1 MIKTIINNDLTCVEV
16 VELRM
21 SLFANIAQ
29 IEKLLQA
36 SVDLK
41 IEQNISYYSERIN
54 MMKQLQEKMKKLKE
68 VPGKAPKNVTNALFV
83 GSTAELQ
90 KMLKKKKDE

>member
-1 MIKTIINNDLTCVEV
+1 MIKNIINNDLTCVEV

-21 SLFANIAQ
+21 SLFANIEQ

-54 MMKQLQEKMKKLKE
+54 MMKKLQEKM
-68 VPGKAPKNVTNALFV
+68 N
-83 GSTAELQ
+83 STYGTKVE
-90 KMLKKKKDE
+90 

>member
-1 MIKTIINNDLTCVEV
+1 MIKSIINNGLTCVEV

-41 IEQNISYYSERIN
+41 IEQNISYYNERIN
-54 MMKQLQEKMKKLKE
+54 MMKRLQEKM
-68 VPGKAPKNVTNALFV
+68 N
-83 GSTAELQ
+83 STYGTKVE
-90 KMLKKKKDE
+90 

>member
-1 MIKTIINNDLTCVEV
+1 MIKSIINNDLTCVEV

-41 IEQNISYYSERIN
+41 IEQNISYYNERIN
-54 MMKQLQEKMKKLKE
+54 MMKKLQEKMNSTY
-68 VPGKAPKNVTNALFV
+68 GTKA
-83 GSTAELQ
+83 E
-90 KMLKKKKDE
+90 

>member
-1 MIKTIINNDLTCVEV
+1 MIKSIINNDLTCVEV

-41 IEQNISYYSERIN
+41 IEQNISYYNERIN
-54 MMKQLQEKMKKLKE
+54 MMKRLQEKI
-68 VPGKAPKNVTNALFV
+68 N
-83 GSTAELQ
+83 STYGTKVE
-90 KMLKKKKDE
+90 

>member
-1 MIKTIINNDLTCVEV
+1 MIKTIINNDLTCAEV

-21 SLFANIAQ
+21 SLFANIEQ

-41 IEQNISYYSERIN
+41 IEQNISYYNERIN
-54 MMKQLQEKMKKLKE
+54 IMKRLQEKM
-68 VPGKAPKNVTNALFV
+68 N
-83 GSTAELQ
+83 STYGTKVE
-90 KMLKKKKDE
+90 

>member
-1 MIKTIINNDLTCVEV
+1 MIKTIINNDLTCTEV

-41 IEQNISYYSERIN
+41 IEQNISYYNERIN
-54 MMKQLQEKMKKLKE
+54 MMKKLQEKM
-68 VPGKAPKNVTNALFV
+68 N
-83 GSTAELQ
+83 STYGTKVE
-90 KMLKKKKDE
+90 

>member
-1 MIKTIINNDLTCVEV
+1 MIKSIINNDLTCVEV

-41 IEQNISYYSERIN
+41 IEQNISYYNERIN
-54 MMKQLQEKMKKLKE
+54 MMKRLQEKM
-68 VPGKAPKNVTNALFV
+68 N
-83 GSTAELQ
+83 STYGTKVE
-90 KMLKKKKDE
+90 

>member
-1 MIKTIINNDLTCVEV
+1 MLKSIINNDLTCVEV

-29 IEKLLQA
+29 IEKLLQS

-41 IEQNISYYSERIN
+41 IEQNISYYNERIN
-54 MMKQLQEKMKKLKE
+54 MMKRLQEKM
-68 VPGKAPKNVTNALFV
+68 N
-83 GSTAELQ
+83 STYGTKIE
-90 KMLKKKKDE
+90 

>member
-29 IEKLLQA
+29 IEKLLQS

-41 IEQNISYYSERIN
+41 IEQNISYYNERIN
-54 MMKQLQEKMKKLKE
+54 MMKRVQEKM
-68 VPGKAPKNVTNALFV
+68 N
-83 GSTAELQ
+83 STYGTKVE
-90 KMLKKKKDE
+90 

>member
-1 MIKTIINNDLTCVEV
+1 MIKTIINNDLTCTEV

-29 IEKLLQA
+29 IEKLLQS

-41 IEQNISYYSERIN
+41 IEQNISYYNERIN
-54 MMKQLQEKMKKLKE
+54 MMKRLQEKM
-68 VPGKAPKNVTNALFV
+68 N
-83 GSTAELQ
+83 STYGTKVE
-90 KMLKKKKDE
+90 

>member
-41 IEQNISYYSERIN
+41 IEQNISYYNERIN
-54 MMKQLQEKMKKLKE
+54 MMKKLQEKMNSTY
-68 VPGKAPKNVTNALFV
+68 GTKA
-83 GSTAELQ
+83 E
-90 KMLKKKKDE
+90 

>member
-41 IEQNISYYSERIN
+41 IEQNISYYNERIN
-54 MMKQLQEKMKKLKE
+54 MMKRLQEKM
-68 VPGKAPKNVTNALFV
+68 N
-83 GSTAELQ
+83 STYGTKVE
-90 KMLKKKKDE
+90 

>member
-1 MIKTIINNDLTCVEV
+1 MTKTIINKDLTCTEV

-41 IEQNISYYSERIN
+41 IEQNISYYNERIN
-54 MMKQLQEKMKKLKE
+54 MMKQLQEKMTSTY
-68 VPGKAPKNVTNALFV
+68 GTKA
-83 GSTAELQ
+83 E
-90 KMLKKKKDE
+90 

>member
-1 MIKTIINNDLTCVEV
+1 MIKSIINNDLTCVEV

-36 SVDLK
+36 SLDLK
-41 IEQNISYYSERIN
+41 IEQNISYYNERIN
-54 MMKQLQEKMKKLKE
+54 MMKQLQEKMNSTY
-68 VPGKAPKNVTNALFV
+68 GTKA
-83 GSTAELQ
+83 E
-90 KMLKKKKDE
+90 

>member
-1 MIKTIINNDLTCVEV
+1 MIKSIINNDLTCVEV

-36 SVDLK
+36 SLDLK
-41 IEQNISYYSERIN
+41 IEQNISYYNERIN
-54 MMKQLQEKMKKLKE
+54 MMKKLQEKM
-68 VPGKAPKNVTNALFV
+68 N
-83 GSTAELQ
+83 STYGTKVE
-90 KMLKKKKDE
+90 

>member
-1 MIKTIINNDLTCVEV
+1 MIKNIINNNLTCAEV

-21 SLFANIAQ
+21 SLFANIEQ

-41 IEQNISYYSERIN
+41 IEQNISYYNERIN
-54 MMKQLQEKMKKLKE
+54 MMKKLQEKM
-68 VPGKAPKNVTNALFV
+68 N
-83 GSTAELQ
+83 STYGTKVE
-90 KMLKKKKDE
+90 

>member
-36 SVDLK
+36 SLDLK

-54 MMKQLQEKMKKLKE
+54 MMKQLQEKMNSTY
-68 VPGKAPKNVTNALFV
+68 GTKA
-83 GSTAELQ
+83 E
-90 KMLKKKKDE
+90 

>member
-1 MIKTIINNDLTCVEV
+1 MTKTIINKDLTCTEV

-41 IEQNISYYSERIN
+41 IEQNISYYNERIN
-54 MMKQLQEKMKKLKE
+54 MMKQLQEKM
-68 VPGKAPKNVTNALFV
+68 N
-83 GSTAELQ
+83 STYGTKVE
-90 KMLKKKKDE
+90 

>member
-41 IEQNISYYSERIN
+41 IEQNISYYNERIN
-54 MMKQLQEKMKKLKE
+54 MMKRLQEKM
-68 VPGKAPKNVTNALFV
+68 N
-83 GSTAELQ
+83 STYGTKIE
-90 KMLKKKKDE
+90 

>member
-21 SLFANIAQ
+21 SLFANIEQ

-41 IEQNISYYSERIN
+41 IEQNISYYNERIN
-54 MMKQLQEKMKKLKE
+54 MMKRLQEKMNSTY
-68 VPGKAPKNVTNALFV
+68 GTKA
-83 GSTAELQ
+83 E
-90 KMLKKKKDE
+90 

>member
-1 MIKTIINNDLTCVEV
+1 MIKTIINNDLTCTEV

-21 SLFANIAQ
+21 SLFANIEQ

-41 IEQNISYYSERIN
+41 IEQNISYYNERIN
-54 MMKQLQEKMKKLKE
+54 MMKRLQEKM
-68 VPGKAPKNVTNALFV
+68 N
-83 GSTAELQ
+83 STYGTKVE
-90 KMLKKKKDE
+90 

>member
-1 MIKTIINNDLTCVEV
+1 MLKSIINNDLTCVEV

-21 SLFANIAQ
+21 SLFANIEQ

-41 IEQNISYYSERIN
+41 IEQNISYYNERIN
-54 MMKQLQEKMKKLKE
+54 MMKRLQEKM
-68 VPGKAPKNVTNALFV
+68 N
-83 GSTAELQ
+83 STYGTKVE
-90 KMLKKKKDE
+90 

>member
-1 MIKTIINNDLTCVEV
+1 MIKSIINNDLTCVEV

-21 SLFANIAQ
+21 SLFANIEQ

-41 IEQNISYYSERIN
+41 IEQNISYYNERIN
-54 MMKQLQEKMKKLKE
+54 MMKRLQEKM
-68 VPGKAPKNVTNALFV
+68 N
-83 GSTAELQ
+83 STYGTKVE
-90 KMLKKKKDE
+90 

>member
-1 MIKTIINNDLTCVEV
+1 MIKSIINNDLTCVEV

-29 IEKLLQA
+29 IEKLLQT

-41 IEQNISYYSERIN
+41 IEQNISYYNERIN
-54 MMKQLQEKMKKLKE
+54 MMKRLQEKM
-68 VPGKAPKNVTNALFV
+68 N
-83 GSTAELQ
+83 STYGTKVE
-90 KMLKKKKDE
+90 

>member
-41 IEQNISYYSERIN
+41 IEQNISYYNERIN
-54 MMKQLQEKMKKLKE
+54 MMKQLQEKM
-68 VPGKAPKNVTNALFV
+68 N
-83 GSTAELQ
+83 STYGTKVE
-90 KMLKKKKDE
+90 

>member
-1 MIKTIINNDLTCVEV
+1 MIKNIINNDLTCAEV

-21 SLFANIAQ
+21 SLFANIEQ

-41 IEQNISYYSERIN
+41 IEQNISYYNERIN
-54 MMKQLQEKMKKLKE
+54 MMKKLQEKM
-68 VPGKAPKNVTNALFV
+68 N
-83 GSTAELQ
+83 STYGTKVE
-90 KMLKKKKDE
+90 

>member
-1 MIKTIINNDLTCVEV
+1 MIKSIINNDLICTEV

-41 IEQNISYYSERIN
+41 IEQNISYYNERIN
-54 MMKQLQEKMKKLKE
+54 MMKRLQEKM
-68 VPGKAPKNVTNALFV
+68 N
-83 GSTAELQ
+83 STYGTKVE
-90 KMLKKKKDE
+90 

>member
-1 MIKTIINNDLTCVEV
+1 MIKNIINNNLTCAEV

-21 SLFANIAQ
+21 SLFANIEQ

-54 MMKQLQEKMKKLKE
+54 MMKKLQEKM
-68 VPGKAPKNVTNALFV
+68 N
-83 GSTAELQ
+83 STYGTKVE
-90 KMLKKKKDE
+90 

>member
-1 MIKTIINNDLTCVEV
+1 MLKSIINNDLTCVEV

-41 IEQNISYYSERIN
+41 IEQNISYYNERIN
-54 MMKQLQEKMKKLKE
+54 MMKRLQEKM
-68 VPGKAPKNVTNALFV
+68 N
-83 GSTAELQ
+83 STYGTKIE
-90 KMLKKKKDE
+90 

>member
-1 MIKTIINNDLTCVEV
+1 MIKAIINNDLTCTEV

-36 SVDLK
+36 SLDLK
-41 IEQNISYYSERIN
+41 VEQNISYYSERIN
-54 MMKQLQEKMKKLKE
+54 MMKQLQEKMNSTY
-68 VPGKAPKNVTNALFV
+68 GTKA
-83 GSTAELQ
+83 E
-90 KMLKKKKDE
+90 

>member
-1 MIKTIINNDLTCVEV
+1 MIKSIINNDLTCTEV

-41 IEQNISYYSERIN
+41 IEQNISYYNERIN
-54 MMKQLQEKMKKLKE
+54 MMKRLQEKM
-68 VPGKAPKNVTNALFV
+68 N
-83 GSTAELQ
+83 STYGTKIE
-90 KMLKKKKDE
+90 

>member
-1 MIKTIINNDLTCVEV
+1 MIKSIINNDLTCVEV

-41 IEQNISYYSERIN
+41 IEQNISYYNERIN
-54 MMKQLQEKMKKLKE
+54 MMKQLQEKM
-68 VPGKAPKNVTNALFV
+68 N
-83 GSTAELQ
+83 STYGTKVE
-90 KMLKKKKDE
+90 

>member
-1 MIKTIINNDLTCVEV
+1 MIKNIINNDLTCAEV

-21 SLFANIAQ
+21 SLFANIEQ

-41 IEQNISYYSERIN
+41 IEQNISYYNERIN
-54 MMKQLQEKMKKLKE
+54 MMKRLQEKM
-68 VPGKAPKNVTNALFV
+68 N
-83 GSTAELQ
+83 STYGTKVE
-90 KMLKKKKDE
+90 

>member
-1 MIKTIINNDLTCVEV
+1 MIKSIINNDLTCTEV

-41 IEQNISYYSERIN
+41 IEQNISYYNERIN
-54 MMKQLQEKMKKLKE
+54 MMKRLQEKM
-68 VPGKAPKNVTNALFV
+68 N
-83 GSTAELQ
+83 STYGTKVE
-90 KMLKKKKDE
+90 

>member
-29 IEKLLQA
+29 IEKLLQS

-41 IEQNISYYSERIN
+41 IEQNISYYNERIN
-54 MMKQLQEKMKKLKE
+54 MMKRLQEKMNSTY
-68 VPGKAPKNVTNALFV
+68 GTKA
-83 GSTAELQ
+83 E
-90 KMLKKKKDE
+90 

>member
-1 MIKTIINNDLTCVEV
+1 MIKSIINNDLTCVEV

-41 IEQNISYYSERIN
+41 IEQNISYYNERIN
-54 MMKQLQEKMKKLKE
+54 MMKQLQEKMNSTY
-68 VPGKAPKNVTNALFV
+68 GTKA
-83 GSTAELQ
+83 E
-90 KMLKKKKDE
+90 

>member
-1 MIKTIINNDLTCVEV
+1 MIKTIINNDLTCTEV

-41 IEQNISYYSERIN
+41 IEQNISYYNERIN
-54 MMKQLQEKMKKLKE
+54 MMKQLQEKMNSTY
-68 VPGKAPKNVTNALFV
+68 GTKA
-83 GSTAELQ
+83 E
-90 KMLKKKKDE
+90 

>member
-1 MIKTIINNDLTCVEV
+1 MTKTIINNDLTCAEV

-21 SLFANIAQ
+21 SLFANIEQ

-41 IEQNISYYSERIN
+41 IEQNISYYNERIN
-54 MMKQLQEKMKKLKE
+54 MMKQLQEKMNSTY
-68 VPGKAPKNVTNALFV
+68 GTKA
-83 GSTAELQ
+83 E
-90 KMLKKKKDE
+90 

>member
-21 SLFANIAQ
+21 SLFANIEQ

-41 IEQNISYYSERIN
+41 IEQNISYCNERIN
-54 MMKQLQEKMKKLKE
+54 MMKRLQEKM
-68 VPGKAPKNVTNALFV
+68 N
-83 GSTAELQ
+83 STYGTKVE
-90 KMLKKKKDE
+90 

>member
-1 MIKTIINNDLTCVEV
+1 MIKTIINNDLTCTEV

-36 SVDLK
+36 SLDLK
-41 IEQNISYYSERIN
+41 VEQNISYYSERIN
-54 MMKQLQEKMKKLKE
+54 MMKQLQEKMNSTY
-68 VPGKAPKNVTNALFV
+68 GTKA
-83 GSTAELQ
+83 E
-90 KMLKKKKDE
+90 